1 MLHEPGWHSKTAAR
15 AGGSGTLTAT
25 DPEPRGLRQAGAGVL
40 EAVGPDDPWPAP
52 RARGALAAVVRLP
65 GSKSITNRALVLA
78 ALAEGRSVLRRPLRS
93 RDTELMAAA
102 LRVLGVPVTDTA
114 DGDWV
119 VDGTA
124 GPLAPTGERV
134 DVGNAGTV
142 ARFLPPVATLAR
154 GAVRFDGDPRVRDR
168 PLGPLLAA
176 LRALGADLDRI
187 DALPVLVR
195 GAGALPGGEVVL
207 DASQSSQLVSG
218 LLLAAPRYDR
228 GVVVRHQGPPLPSA
242 PHLAMTVAALR
253 AAGAQVDDDEPGT
266 WRVRAGAL
274 LPSDVAVEP
283 DLSTAA
289 AYLAAPLLAGGSVT
303 VPDWPAGTTQPGAA
317 LPDLLAAMGG
327 TVTGA
332 AGALTVTA
340 GDRLVGVEADL
351 RDCGE
356 LTPVLTALA
365 ALAETPSRF
374 TGVAHLRV
382 QETDRLAALATELN
396 RIGGDVRELP
406 DGLVVR
412 PRPLSAGVLGSYD
425 DHRIAMAWA
434 VLGLGVA
441 GIEVSDVATTRKTVP
456 DFVGSWQRLL
466 GGEG

>member
-1 MLHEPGWHSKTAAR
+1 
-15 AGGSGTLTAT
+15 
-25 DPEPRGLRQAGAGVL
+25 
-40 EAVGPDDPWPAP
+40 
-52 RARGALAAVVRLP
+52 
-65 GSKSITNRALVLA
+65 
-78 ALAEGRSVLRRPLRS
+78 
-93 RDTELMAAA
+93 
-102 LRVLGVPVTDTA
+102 
-114 DGDWV
+114 
-119 VDGTA
+119 
-124 GPLAPTGERV
+124 
-134 DVGNAGTV
+134 
-142 ARFLPPVATLAR
+142 
-154 GAVRFDGDPRVRDR
+154 
-168 PLGPLLAA
+168 
-176 LRALGADLDRI
+176 
-187 DALPVLVR
+187 
-195 GAGALPGGEVVL
+195 
-207 DASQSSQLVSG
+207 
-218 LLLAAPRYDR
+218 
-228 GVVVRHQGPPLPSA
+228 
-242 PHLAMTVAALR
+242 MTVAALR

-289 AYLAAPLLAGGSVT
+289 AYLAAPLIAGGSVT

-412 PRPLSAGVLGSYD
+412 PRPLSPGVLGSYD

-441 GIEVSDVATTRKTVP
+441 GIAVSDVATTRKTVP